1 MIHIENIKI
10 IDKTYP
16 SNVLKKGFEI
26 NCSSVNLLVGNQG
39 CGKSTLLKLLQ
50 KNHNDLKLKLSD
62 NVLKNGISS
71 FYFNSEKDNPRV
83 KNPQLFTKPNGEDI
97 GIGYRG
103 ALLSL
108 FRSHGE
114 VLQEFI
120 IEPILKSKDCV
131 ILLDEPESGLS
142 ITNQFKLISA
152 INKAVEMNCQFFIA
166 THCYPLIES
175 FDVISLE
182 HKKQMKGIDFINKV
196 KKLGSALK

>member
-1 MIHIENIKI
+1 MIHIEKIKVV
-10 IDKTYP
+10 DKTYP

-26 NCSSVNLLVGNQG
+26 NCSSVNLFVGNQG

-50 KNHNDLKLKLSD
+50 QNHKDIELKLSD
-62 NVLKNGISS
+62 NVLKNGVSS
-71 FYFNSEKDNPRV
+71 FYFDSEKDNPRV
-83 KNPQLFTKPNGEDI
+83 KDPQLFTKPNGEDI

-114 VLQEFI
+114 VLQELI
-120 IEPILKSKDCV
+120 INPILKAKDCV

-166 THCYPLIES
+166 THCYPLIEQ
-175 FDVISLE
+175 FEVVSLE
-182 HKKQMKGIDFINKV
+182 HRKQMTGIDFIKKV
-196 KKLGSALK
+196 SKLGSVLK